1 MLYLPRALVCRSS
14 AQRWRG
20 GGVAAVEGGQY
31 QAKLAPRLT
40 TEPYEMQHHNKLH

>member
-1 MLYLPRALVCRSS
+1 MLDFPRAIVCRSS

-20 GGVAAVEGGQY
+20 GGVAAVEERQY

-40 TEPYEMQHHNKLH
+40 TGPYEMQHHNKLH